1 MFPPQVIQGP
11 GNMLVKLQWLRP
23 RLVYTQYW
31 SLHIPGTHCQVQL
44 GLYNFMVAP
53 SGSDERPELGKVVNL
68 VPSARDEGTISVQH
82 ALVYVVG

>member
-11 GNMLVKLQWLRP
+11 GNMVKLQWLRP

-53 SGSDERPELGKVVNL
+53 SGSDERPELGKVESSVNL
-68 VPSARDEGTISVQH
+68 VPSDEGTISVQY
-82 ALVYVVG
+82 ALV